1 GAHID
6 MVHIGPLLPIHLDI
20 HVELVHHRCHVGVL
34 EALMRHYVTPMAGG
48 IADGDQH
55 RLVQTPRLGQGI
67 RSPFPPMDRIVL
79 VLQEIGR
86 AGIREAIHRCVSQ
99 VAGSR
104 A

>member
-1 GAHID
+1 
-6 MVHIGPLLPIHLDI
+6 
-20 HVELVHHRCHVGVL
+20 
-34 EALMRHYVTPMAGG
+34 
-48 IADGDQH
+48 
-55 RLVQTPRLGQGI
+55 
-67 RSPFPPMDRIVL
+67 MDRIVL